1 MTTPADWSDE
11 YKALVRRQFA
21 EQNLADADLAKLK
34 HICLSKGLDPLNN
47 EVHCIKRGN
56 KISIEVSVHGLL
68 KLCAPQMAGSETL
81 WFDSEGNGNQIWLQK
96 GKPAGCMVKLWRRG
110 CPQPFIATAL
120 MADYDT
126 GRSMWKNLPVRMIEK
141 VATAQCLRLG
151 FADLAGG
158 LYSPEEMPEVDEQ
171 PAEPVSAPA
180 DSSSSNS
187 KKTASRKK
195 ASPKPDVR
203 EEPPTGDPL
212 AERKDVLQRKLQA
225 YAQKDKDLR
234 NTWVASMCERF
245 EAARAVEVLN
255 IDWLHTEEQVA
266 HTELFVAQYQAQ
278 LQHNQA
284 KAAA

>member
-1 MTTPADWSDE
+1 MATPTDWSDE
-11 YKALVRRQFA
+11 YKALIRVQFA
-21 EQNLADADLAKLK
+21 DQRLEQNDLLKLK
-34 HICLSKGLDPLNN
+34 HICLSKGLDPLSGD
-47 EVHCIKRGN
+47 VHCIKRGG

-68 KLCAPQMAGSETL
+68 KLCASQMAGSETL
-81 WFDSEGNGNQIWLQK
+81 WFDSDGNGNQIWLQE

-158 LYSPEEMPEVDEQ
+158 LYSPEEMPEADEQ
-171 PAEPVSAPA
+171 PEQPVSAPA
-180 DSSSSNS
+180 DSPSSNS
-187 KKTASRKK
+187 PRVASKKK
-195 ASPKPDVR
+195 AAPKPAAKADPV
-203 EEPPTGDPL
+203 EDPL

-255 IDWLHTEEQVA
+255 IDWLHTDEQVT
-266 HTELFVAQYQAQ
+266 HTELFVTQYEAQ
-278 LQHNQA
+278 LQQNQA